1 MKLVKTLISVAALL
15 IAGCGSH
22 DLDDKETLD
31 EIIAEAIDEDK
42 LQKRGKKGE
51 ELYYAPNKQT
61 PYTGWSKSMY
71 DNGQIAGLVQLKDG
85 KEDGLTTLWYESG
98 QKKYEQNLKGGELD
112 GLQSGWYKNGQ
123 KHLELMA
130 KDGKYHGP
138 STKWYENGQKEG
150 EATFKD
156 GNLDGLATGWHEN
169 GQKKIEGNWKDG
181 KKIGI
186 WYEWFNNGQ
195 KKSEDDY
202 KDGEGVFGTA
212 FTIRDLALDMLWVN
226 SGTFEMGSPSSEK
239 GRDDEETLHN
249 VTLTD
254 GFYLGKHEVTQA
266 EWASLMLN
274 NPSDFKGANRP
285 VENVSWNDVTSF
297 CEKLTELERKAG
309 RLPAGMAYQLP
320 TEAQW
325 EYACRAGT
333 KTAFSFGDAFGEL
346 HRHGNYA
353 DVNTDFEYSDKAHND
368 VSENT
373 SPVGSY
379 KANPWGFHDMHGN
392 VYEWC
397 ADWYGDYPTGAVSD
411 PVGPAGGSSRVL
423 RGGSWGSPANDA
435 RSATRLRNGPANS
448 SDALGFRLSLRPASQ

>member
-1 MKLVKTLISVAALL
+1 
-15 IAGCGSH
+15 
-22 DLDDKETLD
+22 
-31 EIIAEAIDEDK
+31 
-42 LQKRGKKGE
+42 
-51 ELYYAPNKQT
+51 
-61 PYTGWSKSMY
+61 
-71 DNGQIAGLVQLKDG
+71 
-85 KEDGLTTLWYESG
+85 
-98 QKKYEQNLKGGELD
+98 LKGGELD

-266 EWASLMLN
+266 EWAA
-274 NPSDFKGANRP
+274 K
-285 VENVSWNDVTSF
+285 
-297 CEKLTELERKAG
+297 
-309 RLPAGMAYQLP
+309 
-320 TEAQW
+320 
-325 EYACRAGT
+325 RAVVHYPPN
-333 KTAFSFGDAFGEL
+333 AARHSFGTYGYWRSMEWAMLTMGHWNHKTFQ
-346 HRHGNYA
+346 RHY
-353 DVNTDFEYSDKAHND
+353 VNRGVSKNESDKYFSIIRKN
-368 VSENT
+368 
-373 SPVGSY
+373 
-379 KANPWGFHDMHGN
+379 
-392 VYEWC
+392 
-397 ADWYGDYPTGAVSD
+397 
-411 PVGPAGGSSRVL
+411 
-423 RGGSWGSPANDA
+423 
-435 RSATRLRNGPANS
+435 
-448 SDALGFRLSLRPASQ
+448 